1 MSDLDFSK
9 TTPGR
14 IAEVSRPAQSPIYN
28 AAVAMNFFRGVGK
41 SEEIAQGGALFAE
54 NDKTGGLFSKGD
66 KMYLL
71 LDGEIGVSAGGKEL
85 GSVKVGEIFGE
96 MAALSQQA
104 RSATATAKTKCRVIS
119 LDGKQFQAG
128 LQQAPEFALMLMS
141 IMILRL
147 RQTAARL
154 RASNALSVG
163 DLSKATSVFDK
174 KLMAGLQRLMHDR
187 EPVRFPGGRAIMKE
201 GDTGALMYIVLE
213 GTVAIAIQSKVV
225 ERVGSGGFFGEMALV
240 DQSPRSASATAE
252 TDCALL
258 GMNRNDLLALVKTSP
273 AFGMSLLKA
282 LADRL
287 AFMTSHY
294 R

>member
-9 TTPGR
+9 TIPGR
-14 IAEVSRPAQSPIYN
+14 IAEVARPAQSPIYN
-28 AAVAMNFFRGVGK
+28 AAVAMNFFRAAGK
-41 SEEIAQGGALFAE
+41 SEEIAQGATLFAE

-71 LDGEIGVSAGGKEL
+71 LEGEVAVSAGGKEL

-96 MAALSQQA
+96 MAALTQQP
-104 RSATATAKTKCRVIS
+104 RSATATAKTRCRIVSI
-119 LDGKQFQAG
+119 DGKQFQAG

-154 RASNALSVG
+154 RASSALSVG
-163 DLSKATSVFDK
+163 DLSKASSVFDK
-174 KLMAGLQRLMHDR
+174 KLMTGLQRLMHER
-187 EPVRFPGGRAIMKE
+187 EPVRFAAGRAIMKE

-213 GTVAIAIQSKVV
+213 GTVAIAIQTKVV
-225 ERVGSGGFFGEMALV
+225 ERVGPGGFFGEMALV

-282 LADRL
+282 IADRL
-287 AFMTSHY
+287 AFMTSQF